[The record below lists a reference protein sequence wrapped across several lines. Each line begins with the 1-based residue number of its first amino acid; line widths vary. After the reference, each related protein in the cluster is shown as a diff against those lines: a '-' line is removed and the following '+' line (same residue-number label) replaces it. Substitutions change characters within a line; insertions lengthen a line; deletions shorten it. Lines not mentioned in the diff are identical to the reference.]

1 MLVVG
6 CKDITISSYSSDNPF
21 YGVLIIPSIKME
33 KGFYNLGNK
42 NNSVNKNVTLID
54 SKIKNTYIL
63 AAHSGTGRL
72 AYFND
77 LRYLS
82 IGDDIYIK
90 FKSNTNHYIIS
101 EIKREVKLGSIHI
114 PNKENMLVLT
124 TCDQEQKGYQLIIIA
139 YLHKEK

>member
-6 CKDITISSYSSDNPF
+6 CKDINISSYSSNNPF

-42 NNSVNKNVTLID
+42 NNVVNKNITLID

-82 IGDDIYIK
+82 IEDDIYIK